1 MNDTPKHHIRRRPLK
16 TRIGW
21 VDRTVPPVTLPDRGP
36 GWLKRLWARING
48 HKSTLC
54 YIGML
59 AGGVLTLIP
68 ATAVLGKALFCVAFG
83 SEGASLIHREG
94 KQSGY
99 GKPGEFG
106 FKDLLA
112 VLQDVIRA
120 VMRLWHFFE
129 RRKS

>member
-1 MNDTPKHHIRRRPLK
+1 
-16 TRIGW
+16 
-21 VDRTVPPVTLPDRGP
+21 
-36 GWLKRLWARING
+36 
-48 HKSTLC
+48 
-54 YIGML
+54 ML

-83 SEGASLIHREG
+83 GQGVSLIHREG